1 MRMIVKVIKEPPRGD
16 AGEVLTAGAADEAL
30 YHHTQELKSHRGVC
44 AHRLRELEKRNQK
57 RAGMLQKTKALLQIP
72 ML

>member
-1 MRMIVKVIKEPPRGD
+1 
-16 AGEVLTAGAADEAL
+16 VLTAAADEAL

-57 RAGMLQKTKALLQIP
+57 MAAMLQKTKALLQIP
-72 ML
+72 LL